1 MKSSLVFNHLACYP
15 VVGKKFCSRFPDI
28 EILFAARC
36 VYIYEMFVKR
46 IAAYAGCAIGLA
58 LASFAAYRLWPRM
71 IEVKVPGSGLV
82 WGLDGDSHQRITMP
96 GRKLVGFLGD
106 YDNELF
112 AYLMFD
118 LAQSRNP
125 VPGNDVMLMLN
136 PGDHPTYTIAVECPD
151 DVVGCADEI
160 AELHSRGIGAAS
172 YRAFLTPSS
181 VAHLREETQVF
192 IHAWNGPVQDVFR
205 NLSPKQRAAYVS
217 RFLRFKAATDRR
229 VLGDSALS
237 ALTHEEA
244 LGLAGDVIAVADFY
258 DLPLAYFLGIGA
270 MENNYLNVN
279 GDLEHRV
286 WKRRADP
293 GDVIVRRSKRGVL
306 VENPAL
312 GVWQITRETLRFAHS
327 RYLQDRPRDYSAL
340 PPRLQPARKLDI
352 DNVPP
357 ETLTTYAGLLLRYL
371 LDHFH
376 GDVSL
381 AVGAYNGGPG
391 SPNPTYETGV
401 SRVAE
406 YARRILDRAAL
417 IHATAVEEVAPN

>member
-1 MKSSLVFNHLACYP
+1 MKSSLVFNRLGCYP
-15 VVGKKFCSRFPDI
+15 VIGKKLCSRFLSI
-28 EILFAARC
+28 EILFAPLC
-36 VYIYEMFVKR
+36 VYINGMLVKR
-46 IAAYAGCAIGLA
+46 IAACAGCAALVA
-58 LASFAAYRLWPRM
+58 LASFAAYRLWPRT
-71 IEVKVPGSGLV
+71 IDVKIPESGLRWWV
-82 WGLDGDSHQRITMP
+82 DGEGHQQITMP
-96 GRKLVGFLGD
+96 GRELVGFPGH

-118 LAQSRNP
+118 LTQTQESPAGR
-125 VPGNDVMLMLN
+125 DVMLMLN
-136 PGDHPTYTIAVECPD
+136 PGDHPTYTLAVRCPD
-151 DVVGCADEI
+151 NLVECADEI
-160 AELHSRGIGAAS
+160 ARLHSRGIGNTPS
-172 YRAFLTPSS
+172 WAFLTPAS

-192 IHAWNGPVQDVFR
+192 IHAWNGPVQNVFH
-205 NLSPKQRAAYVS
+205 NLSPKQRASYVS
-217 RFLRFKAATDRR
+217 RFLRFKAVTDRR
-229 VLGDSALS
+229 VLGDSTLS
-237 ALTHEEA
+237 PLTNDEA
-244 LGLAGDVIAVADFY
+244 MGLAGDIIAVADFY
-258 DLPLAYFLGIGA
+258 NLPLSYFLGIGA

-279 GDLEHRV
+279 GDLQHRV

-293 GDVIVRRSKRGVL
+293 GDVVVRRGKRGVL

-327 RYLQDRPRDYSAL
+327 LYLQDRSRDYSKL

-401 SRVAE
+401 SRVAD

-417 IHATAVEEVAPN
+417 IHATAVEEVAR

>member
-1 MKSSLVFNHLACYP
+1 M
-15 VVGKKFCSRFPDI
+15 
-28 EILFAARC
+28 
-36 VYIYEMFVKR
+36 KR
-46 IAAYAGCAIGLA
+46 IAVCAGGAA
-58 LASFAAYRLWPRM
+58 LVALTSFAAWRLWPRT
-71 IEVKVPGSGLV
+71 IDVKVPDSGLV
-82 WGLDGDSHQRITMP
+82 WYVDSGGHQQVTMP
-96 GRKLVGFLGD
+96 GRKLVGFLGH

-112 AYLMFD
+112 AYLVFD
-118 LAQSRNP
+118 LAQSRQSAT
-125 VPGNDVMLMLN
+125 GRDVMLMLN
-136 PGDHPTYTIAVECPD
+136 PGDRPTYTIAVQCPD
-151 DVVGCADEI
+151 DLADCADEI
-160 AELHSRGIGAAS
+160 ARLRSRGIGNTT
-172 YRAFLTPSS
+172 YRAFLTPAS

-192 IHAWNGPVQDVFR
+192 IQAWNGPVHDVFR
-205 NLSPKQRAAYVS
+205 DLSPTQRAAYVS

-229 VLGDSALS
+229 VLGDSTLS
-237 ALTHEEA
+237 PLSHDEA
-244 LGLAGDVIAVADFY
+244 LGLAGDIIAVADFY
-258 DLPLAYFLGIGA
+258 DLPLSYFLGIGA

-279 GDLEHRV
+279 GDLRHRV

-293 GDVIVRRSKRGVL
+293 GDVIVRHGARGVL

-327 RYLQDRPRDYSAL
+327 LYLQDRSRDYNKL

-352 DNVPP
+352 DHVPP

-391 SPNPTYETGV
+391 SPNSSYEMGV
-401 SRVAE
+401 SRVAD

-417 IHATAVEEVAPN
+417 IHAAAVEEVAP

>member
-1 MKSSLVFNHLACYP
+1 
-15 VVGKKFCSRFPDI
+15 
-28 EILFAARC
+28 
-36 VYIYEMFVKR
+36 MFVKR
-46 IAAYAGCAIGLA
+46 IAVYAGCAA
-58 LASFAAYRLWPRM
+58 LAALTSFAAWRLWPRT
-71 IEVKVPGSGLV
+71 IDVQIPKPALL
-82 WGLDGDSHQRITMP
+82 WRLDGGGHQQITMP
-96 GRKLVGFLGD
+96 GRKLVGFLGH

-118 LAQSRNP
+118 LAQSR
-125 VPGNDVMLMLN
+125 VSADSREMMLMLN
-136 PGDHPTYTIAVECPD
+136 PGDRPTYAVAVQCPD
-151 DVVGCADEI
+151 DLVDCADEM
-160 AELHSRGIGAAS
+160 ARLRSRGIGNAS
-172 YRAFLTPSS
+172 HWAFLTPAS

-192 IHAWNGPVQDVFR
+192 IQAWNGPVHDVFR
-205 NLSPKQRAAYVS
+205 DLSPTQRAAYVS

-237 ALTHEEA
+237 PLSHEEA
-244 LGLAGDVIAVADFY
+244 AGLAGDIIAVADFY
-258 DLPLAYFLGIGA
+258 DLPLSYFLGIGA

-279 GDLEHRV
+279 GDLRHRV

-293 GDVIVRRSKRGVL
+293 GDIVVRRGKRGVL

-327 RYLQDRPRDYSAL
+327 LYLQDRSRDYSKLPARLL
-340 PPRLQPARKLDI
+340 PPRELDI
-352 DNVPP
+352 DHVPP

-391 SPNPTYETGV
+391 SPNSTYEMGV

-417 IHATAVEEVAPN
+417 IHAAAIEEVAR

>member
-1 MKSSLVFNHLACYP
+1 MVADAPYIP
-15 VVGKKFCSRFPDI
+15 
-28 EILFAARC
+28 ILFASER
-36 VYIYEMFVKR
+36 VYIDGVLVKR
-46 IAAYAGCAIGLA
+46 IAAYATGAAILA
-58 LASFAAYRLWPRM
+58 LISVAAYRVWPRT
-71 IEVKVPGSGLV
+71 IDVIIP
-82 WGLDGDSHQRITMP
+82 DSNLEWCVDAEGHQRITM
-96 GRKLVGFLGD
+96 RNRSLIAFLGH

-118 LAQSRNP
+118 LTQTREATAGRE
-125 VPGNDVMLMLN
+125 VMLMLN
-136 PGDHPTYTIAVECPD
+136 PGNSPTYTIAIQCPD
-151 DVVGCADEI
+151 DLVSCADEV
-160 AELHSRGIGAAS
+160 ARLRSRGIGNS
-172 YRAFLTPSS
+172 SSRAFLTPTS
-181 VAHLREETQVF
+181 VAHLRDETQVF

-205 NLSPKQRAAYVS
+205 NLSPRQRASYVS

-229 VLGDSALS
+229 VLGDSTLAP
-237 ALTHEEA
+237 LTHEEA
-244 LGLAGDVIAVADFY
+244 LGLAGDIISVADFY

-279 GDLEHRV
+279 GDLHHRV

-306 VENPAL
+306 VENPSL

-327 RYLQDRPRDYSAL
+327 LYLQDRSRDYSKL

-357 ETLTTYAGLLLRYL
+357 ATLTTYAGLLLRYL
-371 LDHFH
+371 LDYFH

-391 SPNPTYETGV
+391 SPNATYETGV

-406 YARRILDRAAL
+406 YAHRILDRAAL
-417 IHATAVEEVAPN
+417 IHATAVEEAVR